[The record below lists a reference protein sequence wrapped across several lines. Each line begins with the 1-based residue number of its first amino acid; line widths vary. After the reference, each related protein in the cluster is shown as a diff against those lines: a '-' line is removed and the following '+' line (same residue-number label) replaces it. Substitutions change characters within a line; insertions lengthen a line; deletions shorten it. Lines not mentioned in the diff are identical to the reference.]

1 MTTTSTQMRLAP
13 NAATRDEVRFHIA
26 RLLSWIVAALIAFAS
41 AAGLWIDGLYSD
53 GSAVAAMWR
62 GYDLISLIVVA
73 PLLAVMLLRIR
84 QSLRARLVWLGLL
97 GFVVYD
103 YALYVF
109 GARFNDLFLIHIA
122 LLSASIVAFV
132 FALAGLDVDEIRR
145 RMPVR
150 PRVRWVGSVLM
161 VLALS
166 LGAMWVVGSLRFV
179 VTGELPDEPSKL
191 VVPTSLTHLGWALD
205 LALLVPAYAL
215 AGIMLWRRSAW
226 GIVLGTTLTVAG
238 VVQQATYM
246 TALVFQSNADVPGA
260 AAFDPQEPFIAGAY
274 VVAAGAL
281 LLATPK
287 ENARRPA

>member
-1 MTTTSTQMRLAP
+1 MTTTSTQLRIAP
-13 NAATRDEVRFHIA
+13 NTATRDDVRFHLA
-26 RLLSWIVAALIAFAS
+26 RLLSWIVATLVAFGS
-41 AAGLWIDGLYSD
+41 AAGLWIDALYRD
-53 GSAVAAMWR
+53 GNAVAAMWR

-84 QSLRARLVWLGLL
+84 RSLHARLVWLGLL

-103 YALYVF
+103 YSLYVF
-109 GARFNDLFLIHIA
+109 GARFNDVFLIHIA
-122 LLSASIVAFV
+122 ILSASIVAFV

-145 RMPVR
+145 RVPAR
-150 PRVRWVGSVLM
+150 RVRWVGSVLM

-166 LGAMWVVGSLRFV
+166 LGAMWVVGSLRFA

-238 VVQQATYM
+238 VLQQATYM